1 MNALSRIII
10 KYRWVVIGLITAAT
24 IFFGW
29 RASKIGLNADF
40 STYLN
45 QNNPLVERYNRIGKV
60 FGSNSIGVALI
71 SSEDTFSEE
80 SLQLIKKLTDVY
92 RNIDG
97 IKYVT
102 SLTNVVDFKKTE
114 WGLEVGRLLNKGI
127 IPQSAETLKYLK
139 NYVMN
144 KDRFVG
150 NLISSDG
157 TVAAI
162 ILKFDKSEDKSEI
175 STSIK
180 INKVTD
186 KIIASLPSS
195 SNVKIHFGGM
205 PFLIFNMTTLITD
218 NFTVLTPLMILF
230 LLLVLFLGLR
240 HWAGVVF
247 PMLVVLI
254 SIVWTTGI
262 MNLIGLKFNLLTG
275 IMPVILLALGSADGI
290 HLLKRYYEI
299 RRKGTSAN
307 DAAIGTYNEMGMPIL
322 LTTITTMVGFSSLVI
337 SDFSVI
343 KEFGLLTALGMLIA
357 LLTTVTL
364 LPALLSFGINPPKI
378 KQKKVSENFM
388 KKVGSLIYNHPLVI
402 LISSGLIVIISIFA
416 IPLIN
421 KDVDWTLCLQKG
433 SNPYHAE
440 MLLREKFGG
449 SLPVDLVIDGDLK
462 DPAVLHMM
470 RLFEQKLESIPRLS
484 KSQSIASIIAE
495 MNNVMNDRYSIPN
508 QRQGISNLWLLIE
521 GKNMMEQ
528 ITADNNKEAL
538 LSAKLDTWHTE
549 YLVKAVDSVE
559 SFLKTIPKEIAVIDL
574 SKVPYNVKSGF
585 IKIKQGEIYNSLSW
599 TLNKYGITPNKEQ
612 LEKIVNEAMNSLA
625 GKNINTSIQNAVADY
640 LKSPQAEV
648 ELNMNSV
655 NRLSSS
661 ITKLVTKKSYP
672 DSALI
677 YAAIFSVIKVNKEDA
692 GFLAA
697 SLEQIIKDAFGESRI
712 QNSIA
717 KINSI
722 VPQNLTSDIN
732 FRRDIKGILWT
743 INENYLY
750 TGYKRAESLLSQ
762 NNNSIV
768 RKVKWN
774 FYKAGMPSVLSQ
786 MEAELTPTQTE
797 SLLITLIFV
806 VIILSF
812 LFKSGLVGSLAI
824 IPIVLTILINFTVMG
839 FGDIGLDSFTSM
851 IASIAIGLGID
862 YAIHFITRFKKELNE
877 EGDTLKALQN
887 TLGTTGISILTNAF
901 SVGLGFIVLLAAGGQ
916 HIRRFGGLTSLT
928 MIVSAF
934 LTLTLIPSLF
944 ILIKPKFLKVFTK
957 EEDYKAQLDSRA
969 DLGIQSNNIS
979 IFKGEEN
986 VE

>member
-1 MNALSRIII
+1 MNKLAKIVI

-29 RASKIGLNADF
+29 RASKVGLNADF

-45 QNNPLVERYNRIGKV
+45 QSNPLVERYNRIGEV

-71 SSEDTFSEE
+71 SSKDIFSEE
-80 SLQLIKKLTDVY
+80 SLQLIKKLTNAY

-102 SLTNVVDFKKTE
+102 SLTNVVDFKKTK
-114 WGLEVGRLLNKGI
+114 WGLEVGGLLNKGI
-127 IPQSAETLKYLK
+127 TPKSPEDLKDLK

-157 TVAAI
+157 TISAI
-162 ILKFDKSEDKSEI
+162 ILKFDKSKGKSEI
-175 STSIK
+175 TTSIK
-180 INKVTD
+180 VNEATD
-186 KIIASLPSS
+186 KILASIPPA
-195 SNVKIHFGGM
+195 SNVKIYFGGM
-205 PFLIFNMTTLITD
+205 PFLVFNMTTLITT
-218 NFTVLTPLMILF
+218 NFTVLIPLMILF
-230 LLLVLFLGLR
+230 LMLVLFLGLR

-247 PMLVVLI
+247 PMLVVFI
-254 SIVWTTGI
+254 SIIWTTGI

-290 HLLKRYYEI
+290 HLLKRYFEI
-299 RRKGTSAN
+299 RRKGTAAV
-307 DAAIGTYNEMGMPIL
+307 DASIGTYNEMGVPIL

-343 KEFGLLTALGMLIA
+343 KEFGLLTALGIFIA
-357 LLTTVTL
+357 LLTTATL
-364 LPALLSFGINPPKI
+364 LPALLSFGVNPPKV
-378 KQKKVSENFM
+378 KEKKVTGNFM
-388 KKVGSLIYNHPLVI
+388 SKLGLLIYRHPLVI
-402 LISSGLIVIISIFA
+402 LLSSSLIVIVSIFA

-433 SNPYHAE
+433 SSPYHAE

-508 QRQGISNLWLLIE
+508 QRQGISNLWFLIE
-521 GKNMMEQ
+521 GDDMMDQ
-528 ITADNNKEAL
+528 ITAKNDKEAI
-538 LSAKLDTWHTE
+538 LSVKLDTWHTE
-549 YLVKAVDSVE
+549 YLAKAVDSVE

-574 SKVPYNVKSGF
+574 NKVPGNIKSGF
-585 IKIKQGEIYNSLSW
+585 IKLKKDEIYNSLDW
-599 TLNKYGITPNKEQ
+599 TLKKYNLSPKKEQ
-612 LEKIVNEAMNSLA
+612 LEKIVNEAINSLT
-625 GKNINTSIQNAVADY
+625 GENINASIQNAVADY

-648 ELNMNSV
+648 ELNTNSV

-661 ITKLVTKKSYP
+661 ITKLVNKKSYP
-672 DSALI
+672 DSAQI
-677 YAAIFSVIKVNKEDA
+677 YAAIFSVVKVNKEDA

-697 SLEQIIKDAFGESRI
+697 SLEQIIKDTFGESRI
-712 QNSIA
+712 QNSVA
-717 KINSI
+717 KISSI
-722 VPQNLTSDIN
+722 VPQDLASNIN
-732 FRRDIKGILWT
+732 FKRDIKGILWAV
-743 INENYLY
+743 NENYLY
-750 TGYKRAESLLSQ
+750 TGYKTAENLLGQ

-768 RKVKWN
+768 RVVKWN

-806 VIILSF
+806 VLILAL
-812 LFKSGLVGSLAI
+812 LFRSTLVGFLAV
-824 IPIVLTILINFTVMG
+824 IPIILTILLNFTVMG
-839 FGDIGLDSFTSM
+839 FGNIGLDSFTAM

-862 YAIHFITRFKKELNE
+862 YAIHFISRFKKELKE
-877 EGDTLKALQN
+877 GGDTLKALQN
-887 TLGTTGISILTNAF
+887 TLGTTGISILTNAL

-928 MIVSAF
+928 MIVSAI
-934 LTLTLIPSLF
+934 LTLTLLPSLF
-944 ILIKPKFLKVFTK
+944 VLIKPKFLKVFTK
-957 EEDYKAQLDSRA
+957 EKDNKAQLDSGS
-969 DLGIQSNNIS
+969 DLGVQPNSNSN
-979 IFKGEEN
+979 F
-986 VE
+986 

>member
-1 MNALSRIII
+1 MNRLSKIII

-71 SSEDTFSEE
+71 SSKDIFSEE
-80 SLQLIKKLTDVY
+80 SLQIIKKLTNAY
-92 RNIDG
+92 SNIDG

-114 WGLEVGRLLNKGI
+114 WGLEVGKLFNKEI
-127 IPQSAETLKYLK
+127 IPQSKKEIKDLK

-157 TVAAI
+157 TISAI
-162 ILKFDKSEDKSEI
+162 ILKFDKSKGKSEI
-175 STSIK
+175 TTSIK
-180 INKVTD
+180 INETTD
-186 KIIASLPSS
+186 KILASIPRS
-195 SNVKIHFGGM
+195 SNVKVYFGGM
-205 PFLIFNMTTLITD
+205 PFLVFNMTTLITD

-230 LLLVLFLGLR
+230 LVLVLFLGLR

-254 SIVWTTGI
+254 SIIWTTGI

-290 HLLKRYYEI
+290 HLLKRYFEI
-299 RRKGTSAN
+299 RRKGTSAV
-307 DAAIGTYNEMGMPIL
+307 DAAIGTYTEMGVPIL

-357 LLTTVTL
+357 LLTTTTL
-364 LPALLSFGINPPKI
+364 LPALLSFGIKPPKV
-378 KQKKVSENFM
+378 KEKKAT
-388 KKVGSLIYNHPLVI
+388 GSMMNKFGLLIYNHPLAII
-402 LISSGLIVIISIFA
+402 LSGGLIVVVSIFA

-449 SLPVDLVIDGDLK
+449 SLPVDLVVDGDLK

-470 RLFEQKLESIPRLS
+470 RLLEQKLESIPRLS

-508 QRQGISNLWLLIE
+508 QRQGVSNLWLLIE
-521 GKNMMEQ
+521 GKNMMDQ
-528 ITADNNKEAL
+528 ITAKKNKEAL

-574 SKVPYNVKSGF
+574 SKVPYNIKSKF
-585 IKIKQGEIYNSLSW
+585 IKLKQDEIYNSLNW
-599 TLNKYGITPNKEQ
+599 TLEKYDLSPNKKQ
-612 LEKIVNEAMNSLA
+612 LEKIVNEAINSLA
-625 GKNINTSIQNAVADY
+625 GENINASIKNAVTDY

-648 ELNMNSV
+648 ELNINSV

-661 ITKLVTKKSYP
+661 ITKLVNKKSYP
-672 DSALI
+672 DSAKI
-677 YAAIFSVIKVNKEDA
+677 YAAILSKINVDKEDA

-697 SLEQIIKDAFGESRI
+697 SLEQVIKDTYGENRI

-722 VPQNLTSDIN
+722 VPQNLTTNIN
-732 FRRDIKGILWT
+732 FKRDIKGILWAV
-743 INENYLY
+743 NENYLY
-750 TGYKRAESLLSQ
+750 TGYKKAENILGK

-768 RKVKWN
+768 RTVKWN

-812 LFKSGLVGSLAI
+812 LFKSGLVGGLAI

-862 YAIHFITRFKKELNE
+862 YAIHFISRFKKELKDE
-877 EGDTLKALQN
+877 RDTLKALQN

-916 HIRRFGGLTSLT
+916 HIRRFGGLTALT
-928 MIVSAF
+928 MIVSAI
-934 LTLTLIPSLF
+934 LTLTLLPSLF
-944 ILIKPKFLKVFTK
+944 VLIKPKFLKVFYK
-957 EEDYKAQLDSRA
+957 DEEQKALLNSDT
-969 DLGIQSNNIS
+969 DLGVQENNNPN
-979 IFKGEEN
+979 F
-986 VE
+986 

>member
-1 MNALSRIII
+1 MYGLSKIII
-10 KYRWVVIGLITAAT
+10 KYRWVVIILITAAT

-45 QNNPLVERYNRIGKV
+45 QSDPLVERYNRIGEV
-60 FGSNSIGVALI
+60 FGSNSIGIALI
-71 SSEDTFSEE
+71 SSKNIFSEE
-80 SLQLIKKLTDVY
+80 NLQLIKKLTNAY

-97 IKYVT
+97 ISYVT

-127 IPQSAETLKYLK
+127 IPQSKEELKNLK

-150 NLISSDG
+150 NLVSSDG
-157 TVAAI
+157 TISAI
-162 ILKFDKSEDKSEI
+162 ILKFDKSKSEI

-180 INKVTD
+180 INEVTS
-186 KIIASLPSS
+186 KIVASMPSS
-195 SNVKIHFGGM
+195 SNVKIYFGGM
-205 PFLIFNMTTLITD
+205 PFLVFNMTTLITS

-230 LLLVLFLGLR
+230 LLLVLFVGLR

-262 MNLIGLKFNLLTG
+262 MNLLGLKFNLLTG

-290 HLLKRYYEI
+290 HLLKRYFEI
-299 RRKGTSAN
+299 RRKGTSAV
-307 DAAIGTYNEMGMPIL
+307 DAAIGTYGEMGVPIL
-322 LTTITTMVGFSSLVI
+322 FTTITTMVGFSSLVI

-364 LPALLSFGINPPKI
+364 LPALLSFGVKPPKV
-378 KQKKVSENFM
+378 KEKKATGNFM
-388 KKVGSLIYNHPLVI
+388 NKVGSLIYNHPLVI
-402 LISSGLIVIISIFA
+402 LLSSGLIVIISVIA

-449 SLPVDLVIDGDLK
+449 SLPVDIVIDGDLK
-462 DPAVLHMM
+462 DPAVLHIM

-508 QRQGISNLWLLIE
+508 QRQGISNLWFLIE
-521 GKNMMEQ
+521 GKDMMDQ
-528 ITADNNKEAL
+528 ITANDDKEAL
-538 LSAKLDTWHTE
+538 LSVKLDTWHTE

-559 SFLKTIPKEIAVIDL
+559 SFLKTIPKKIAVIDL
-574 SKVPYNVKSGF
+574 NKVPYN
-585 IKIKQGEIYNSLSW
+585 IKNKLIKLKKEEIYNSLNW
-599 TLNKYGITPNKEQ
+599 TLEKYGITPDKNR
-612 LEKIVNEAMNSLA
+612 LEKIVDKATNSAA
-625 GKNINTSIQNAVADY
+625 GDNINASIQNAVADY
-640 LKSPQAEV
+640 LKSPQAEA
-648 ELNMNSV
+648 ELNINSV

-661 ITKLVTKKSYP
+661 ISKLVDKKSYP
-672 DSALI
+672 DSTQI
-677 YAAIFSVIKVNKEDA
+677 YSAILSEVKVNKEDA

-697 SLEQIIKDAFGESRI
+697 SLEQIVKDTFGENRI
-712 QNSIA
+712 QSSIA
-717 KINSI
+717 RVNAI
-722 VPQNLTSDIN
+722 VPSNLDLNSN
-732 FRRDIKGILWT
+732 FKRDITGILWAV
-743 INENYLY
+743 NENYLY
-750 TGYKRAESLLSQ
+750 TGYKKAEDLLGQ

-768 RKVKWN
+768 RTVKWN
-774 FYKAGMPSVLSQ
+774 FYNAGMPSVLSQ

-806 VIILSF
+806 VIILSL
-812 LFKSGLVGSLAI
+812 LFRSSLVGALAV
-824 IPIVLTILINFTVMG
+824 IPIILTILINFSVMG
-839 FGDIGLDSFTSM
+839 FGNIGLDSFTSM

-862 YAIHFITRFKKELNE
+862 YAIHFTSRFKKEIKE

-934 LTLTLIPSLF
+934 LTLTLLPSLF

-957 EEDYKAQLDSRA
+957 ERKQKKTIGFRS
-969 DLGIQSNNIS
+969 
-979 IFKGEEN
+979 
-986 VE
+986 